1 MKKVITT
8 VGTSIFTNYLQEHDD
23 IKEHYSY
30 IEKKRHREWD
40 ACKDRLKQIKKPV
53 TEWACQN
60 RDASAEIKSLI
71 KLYEMEK
78 DNLDVYLLATD
89 TVVSRLAAEIIK
101 DVFDGSEGI
110 NIAFN
115 EKQDVI
121 SGLQVEDYGTFV
133 KTGSHQFV
141 RKIINIAG
149 GFFSD
154 IVFNISGGYKG
165 LIPFMT
171 IMAQV
176 NSCDVVYIYEE
187 SEALIKIPKTPIKID
202 YEFFDKYYK
211 EIVLLD
217 NDNAIENYEE
227 VKKANYQSFNELEE
241 RGIVEILGTWAFLS
255 PIGRIFFESYKN
267 QFFVFYCSDEV
278 CEEIQS
284 QSDIKRILTEKF
296 SKEEIRKNKTE
307 TKQELPGV
315 KHTVYDDGNNN
326 NRIFYFEEG
335 RDIYI
340 YKTFEN
346 EEAAREFIKKKFNR
360 EKIIK
365 NSTLRKWRLNNV

>member
-1 MKKVITT
+1 MKRVITT
-8 VGTSIFTNYLQEHDD
+8 VGTSIFNNYFQEHDD
-23 IKEHYSY
+23 IKDHYSY
-30 IEKKRHREWD
+30 IENKRHREWD
-40 ACKDRLKQIKKPV
+40 ACKDRLNRVRKPL
-53 TEWACQN
+53 TDWARQN

-101 DVFDGSEGI
+101 DVFTGIEGI

-121 SGLQVEDYGTFV
+121 SGLQVEDYEAFV
-133 KTGSHQFV
+133 KTGSHEFV
-141 RKIINIAG
+141 RRIINIARG
-149 GFFSD
+149 YFSD
-154 IVFNISGGYKG
+154 VVFNISGGYKG

-202 YEFFDKYYK
+202 YDLFAKYYQ
-211 EIVLLD
+211 EIVLL
-217 NDNAIENYEE
+217 DNAIENYEA
-227 VKKANYQSFNELEE
+227 VKKANYRIFNELEE
-241 RGIVEILGTWAFLS
+241 RGFVEILGNDAFLS
-255 PIGRIFFESYKN
+255 PIGKIFFERYKN
-267 QFFVFYCSDEV
+267 QFFVFYCTDEV
-278 CEEIQS
+278 WEEIQG
-284 QSDIKRILTEKF
+284 QKDIKRILTDKF

-307 TKQELPGV
+307 TKQELKDA
-315 KHTVYDDGNNN
+315 KHKVYDDGDNN
-326 NRIFYFEEG
+326 NRIYYFEEG
-335 RDIYI
+335 GNIYI
-340 YKTFEN
+340 YKTFED
-346 EEAAREFIKKKFNR
+346 EEAAREFIKTKFDK
-360 EKIIK
+360 EKVIK